1 MLSLFQTAE
10 EESSVVE
17 EPISGTNEQ
26 VDKGGKDAQVKD
38 SKGGK
43 DAQVK
48 DSKGGKDAQLK
59 DSKGGKDAQLKDGDP
74 EKPIVIRRTDITDN
88 YNSTELHTNANLI
101 SKTDRYTF
109 SWVEFHGCKVLLI
122 NSEDGD
128 YLAMKEL
135 VFEVFGPRRPE
146 KSLQASRSTPFK
158 YLSKTHKIQHIYK
171 TKEKRLN
178 IMYKEIDP
186 EILELV
192 YQILFD
198 KKVLHK
204 KQNRLGMISLVDA
217 LRLYHFI
224 TKVGTSEC
232 SDINVQCVVAHNSDT
247 YKQNKREMDLVYPIN
262 FNVGAKSIKTE
273 TVVNKEKVEDAKKD
287 SEVISKN
294 ISSTKPQTAK
304 PSIIEVIEIVDSDEE
319 SCASDT
325 STTTCPYIDGV
336 ASKLNQDSLVPTK
349 EDNVPEN
356 EPIKTENDLDLQE
369 HLPTKT
375 EIDPK
380 SLQTFWLMDSM
391 TKRYEWDVDEPT
403 EILHA
408 NAVNEEIAQDS
419 HTYAVSEEITQD
431 SHTNE
436 VSEGIVKDSNA
447 LTMSE
452 EIAKDS
458 HTNAVSEEIAKDS
471 LTNAVS
477 EEVAKDSHTNAVS
490 EEIAQDLHTYAV
502 SEEIAQD
509 SHTNAVSEE
518 IAKDSHTN
526 AVSEEIVKD
535 SNALTMNGEIAKD
548 SNVMTMSEEIAK
560 DSHTNAVSEEVAKDS
575 HTNAVS
581 EETANGSNLVTES
594 TNSNASLA
602 KESGNSVEITEV
614 NTSESNKVTEKENEE
629 LITMELERINSKVE
643 TVLDIDSIDQVD
655 EHENTRKVSDM
666 PGSSDKFKSVEEFF
680 DDDELDFDDITL
692 IDIGTGMKLVDEGDR
707 RIEQLG
713 QLRKDAKTEDEIDHA
728 WGEFILACNE
738 PSREKTNNLGFQPGL
753 TQTSLYCH
761 RKTRGLKYTN

>member
-1 MLSLFQTAE
+1 MFSLFQTAE

-26 VDKGGKDAQVKD
+26 VDKGGKDAQV
-38 SKGGK
+38 
-43 DAQVK
+43 
-48 DSKGGKDAQLK
+48 K

-262 FNVGAKSIKTE
+262 FNIGAKSIKTE
-273 TVVNKEKVEDAKKD
+273 TVVNKKKVEDAKKD

-294 ISSTKPQTAK
+294 ISSTKSQTVK

-336 ASKLNQDSLVPTK
+336 ASKLNQDSLVPPK

-403 EILHA
+403 EILHT
-408 NAVNEEIAQDS
+408 NAVSEEIAQDS

-431 SHTNE
+431 SHTNA
-436 VSEGIVKDSNA
+436 VSEEIAQDSHTYAVSEEIAQDSHTNAVSEEIVKDANA
-447 LTMSE
+447 LTMNGEIAKDSNVIAMSE

-458 HTNAVSEEIAKDS
+458 HTNAVSEELAKDS
-471 LTNAVS
+471 
-477 EEVAKDSHTNAVS
+477 
-490 EEIAQDLHTYAV
+490 HTYAV

-526 AVSEEIVKD
+526 AVSEEVEKD
-535 SNALTMNGEIAKD
+535 SNALIMNGEIATD
-548 SNVMTMSEEIAK
+548 SNVITMSEEIAE
-560 DSHTNAVSEEVAKDS
+560 DSHTNAVSKEVAKDS
-575 HTNAVS
+575 HTSAVS
-581 EETANGSNLVTES
+581 EEIANGSNLVTES

-614 NTSESNKVTEKENEE
+614 NTSESDKVSEKENEE
-629 LITMELERINSKVE
+629 LKTMELERINSKVE
-643 TVLDIDSIDQVD
+643 TVLDIDSIDQVG
-655 EHENTRKVSDM
+655 EHENTGKVSDM

-728 WGEFILACNE
+728 WGELILACNM
-738 PSREKTNNLGFQPGL
+738 S
-753 TQTSLYCH
+753 H
-761 RKTRGLKYTN
+761 RVRKPTI